1 MENTPEIFDK
11 MPEFSRIGSFSFLMW
26 AILIGLFL
34 ALVVNM
40 GPAFITLVQ
49 TSLHRGFR
57 SAAWFATG
65 VILNDVMVVALCILT
80 SVQVVMRTGF
90 EAALACI
97 GAGVI
102 LLLFG
107 IFTYRKK
114 VEQRKERDEYIEKRT
129 NEVLKQQDDKPAWI
143 VFLAKGF
150 VLNILN
156 PFVWIFWFS
165 AVAIVAGNMGGNKVS
180 TIVFFAIILGTTYTI
195 ELLKA
200 WGAAKLK
207 RFLTPERTTII
218 NRIAGVLLMLSGAY
232 FIVFR
237 GIVHLI

>member
-207 RFLTPERTTII
+207 RFLTPERTTLI
-218 NRIAGVLLMLSGAY
+218 NRIAGVLLIFCGVY